1 MVYVADLKSA
11 AERHTGSSPVSRT
24 SLPLWTNFG
33 KVASLKQRSIT
44 CEFESHQGY
53 HNKTVMYAK
62 LNRKTMMK
70 KLDIDQVA
78 EFIRAQTPETRI
90 YLGCD
95 SERVKIDG
103 VWHADYVLAIVVHI
117 NGNNG
122 CKLFG
127 EVQRERD
134 WDQKASRPSLR
145 LMTEVYK
152 VSELY
157 LKLAEVLEG
166 REVEVHLDI
175 NPDEMHG
182 SSCVISQAIG
192 YIKGVCN
199 VIPFVKPE
207 AFAAS
212 YAADRFKSLRAA

>member
-1 MVYVADLKSA
+1 
-11 AERHTGSSPVSRT
+11 
-24 SLPLWTNFG
+24 
-33 KVASLKQRSIT
+33 
-44 CEFESHQGY
+44 
-53 HNKTVMYAK
+53 
-62 LNRKTMMK
+62 MMK
-70 KLDIDQVA
+70 KLDINQVA
-78 EFIRAQTPETRI
+78 EFIRAQTPETKI

-103 VWHADYVLAIVVHI
+103 KWYADYILAIVVHI

-127 EVQRERD
+127 EVHRERD
-134 WDQKASRPSLR
+134 CDQKASRPSLR

-157 LKLAEVLEG
+157 LKLEEVLDG

-182 SSCVISQAIG
+182 SSCVISQAVG

>member
-1 MVYVADLKSA
+1 M
-11 AERHTGSSPVSRT
+11 
-24 SLPLWTNFG
+24 
-33 KVASLKQRSIT
+33 KQI
-44 CEFESHQGY
+44 
-53 HNKTVMYAK
+53 N
-62 LNRKTMMK
+62 
-70 KLDIDQVA
+70 LDEVTQ
-78 EFIRAQTPETRI
+78 FIQAQTPETKI

-95 SERVKIDG
+95 SERLRVDG
-103 VWHADYVLAIVVHI
+103 VWYADYVLAIVVHI

-127 EVQRERD
+127 EVHRERV
-134 WDQKASRPSLR
+134 WDAKPSKPSMR

-166 REVEVHLDI
+166 RHVEVHLDI
-175 NPDEMHG
+175 NPNEMHG

-192 YIKGVCN
+192 YIKGTCN
-199 VIPFVKPE
+199 VVPFVKPD

-212 YAADRFKSLRAA
+212 YAADRFKGLQVA

>member
-1 MVYVADLKSA
+1 
-11 AERHTGSSPVSRT
+11 
-24 SLPLWTNFG
+24 
-33 KVASLKQRSIT
+33 
-44 CEFESHQGY
+44 
-53 HNKTVMYAK
+53 
-62 LNRKTMMK
+62 MK
-70 KLDIDQVA
+70 KLNIA
-78 EFIRAQTPETRI
+78 EVVDFIKAQGPDTKI

-95 SERVKIDG
+95 SERLRVNGD
-103 VWHADYVLAIVVHI
+103 WYADYVLAIVVHI

-127 EVQRERD
+127 EVQRERV
-134 WDQKASRPSLR
+134 WDQKPGKPAQR

-157 LKLAEVLEG
+157 LKLAEVLED
-166 REVEVHLDI
+166 RHVEVHLDI
-175 NPDEMHG
+175 NPDEQYG
-182 SSCVISQAIG
+182 SSCVISQAVG

-212 YAADRFKSLRAA
+212 YAADRFKGLKRAA

>member
-1 MVYVADLKSA
+1 MVDTTDSKSVV
-11 AERHTGSSPVSRT
+11 ERRAGSSPARGT
-24 SLPLWTNFG
+24 
-33 KVASLKQRSIT
+33 I
-44 CEFESHQGY
+44 
-53 HNKTVMYAK
+53 NKTVTIYE
-62 LNRKTMMK
+62 LNRKQMMK
-70 KLDIDQVA
+70 KLNIDQVA
-78 EFIRAQTPETRI
+78 EFIRAQTPETKI

-95 SERVKIDG
+95 SERVKVNGD
-103 VWHADYVLAIVVHI
+103 WHADYVLAIVVHI

-127 EVQRERD
+127 EVHRERD
-134 WDQKASRPSLR
+134 YDSKPGKPAMR

-166 REVEVHLDI
+166 RAVEVHLDI
-175 NPDEMHG
+175 NPNEMHG

-192 YIKGVCN
+192 YIKGTCN
-199 VIPFVKPE
+199 VVPFVKPD

-212 YAADRFKSLRAA
+212 YAADRFRSLRVA

>member
-1 MVYVADLKSA
+1 MEKI
-11 AERHTGSSPVSRT
+11 
-24 SLPLWTNFG
+24 N
-33 KVASLKQRSIT
+33 I
-44 CEFESHQGY
+44 
-53 HNKTVMYAK
+53 NK
-62 LNRKTMMK
+62 
-70 KLDIDQVA
+70 VA
-78 EFIRAQTPETRI
+78 EFIKSQTPETKI

-95 SERVKIDG
+95 SERVRVQNK
-103 VWHADYVLAIVVHI
+103 WYADYVLAIVVHI

-127 EVQRERD
+127 EVHRERVYD
-134 WDQKASRPSLR
+134 AKPGKPSMR

-166 REVEVHLDI
+166 RQVEVHLDI
-175 NPDEMHG
+175 NPNEMHG

-192 YIKGVCN
+192 YIKGTCN
-199 VIPFVKPE
+199 VVPFVKPA

-212 YAADRFKSLRAA
+212 YAADRFKGLRVA

>member
-1 MVYVADLKSA
+1 
-11 AERHTGSSPVSRT
+11 
-24 SLPLWTNFG
+24 
-33 KVASLKQRSIT
+33 
-44 CEFESHQGY
+44 
-53 HNKTVMYAK
+53 
-62 LNRKTMMK
+62 MK
-70 KLDIDQVA
+70 KINLEEVKS
-78 EFIRAQTPETRI
+78 FIKAQSPDTKI

-95 SERVKIDG
+95 SERMRIDDQ
-103 VWHADYVLAIVVHI
+103 WYADYVLAVVVHI

-134 WDQKASRPSLR
+134 YDHKVNRPAMR

-157 LKLAEVLEG
+157 LRLADVLEG
-166 REVEVHLDI
+166 RQVEVHLDI
-175 NPDEMHG
+175 NPNDHHG

-192 YIKGVCN
+192 YIKGTCN
-199 VIPFVKPE
+199 VVPFVKPD

-212 YAADRFKSLRAA
+212 YAADRFKSLKVA